1 MANSIPLALIN
12 FEAYAEGERLLGL
25 VSCDLVDIENET
37 TDIAGAGISGTLS
50 FPIKGNFSNFTST
63 LHFRTLTTAGCKIL
77 SQNRGHHL
85 SLRGAKE
92 VFDAGSGERKV
103 VPVRVDMRCHGTKL
117 TAGKLEAGAT
127 MDTELEVMLD
137 ALKITIDGKTALEI
151 DKFNYVYSVDGE
163 DMLADVSAALGL

>member
-1 MANSIPLALIN
+1 MNLQELALIN
-12 FEAYAEGERLLGL
+12 FEGYDSDSNRFLGL
-25 VSCDLVDIENET
+25 TSCDLPDIEYET
-37 TDIAGAGISGTLS
+37 TDINGSGISGTLS

-63 LHFRTLTTAGCKIL
+63 FHFRTLTAAGCKIL

-92 VFDAGSGERKV
+92 IYDAGAGERKV

-137 ALKITIDGKTALEI
+137 ALKITIDGKTVLEI

-163 DMLADVSAALGL
+163 DMLSDVSAALGL

>member
-1 MANSIPLALIN
+1 MNLQELALIN
-12 FEAYAEGERLLGL
+12 FEGYDSDSNRFLGL
-25 VSCDLVDIENET
+25 TSCDLPDIEYET
-37 TDIAGAGISGTLS
+37 TDINGSGISGTLS

-63 LHFRTLTTAGCKIL
+63 FHFRTLTAAGCKIL

-92 VFDAGSGERKV
+92 IYDAGAGERKV

-117 TAGKLEAGAT
+117 TAGKLEAGST

-137 ALKITIDGKTALEI
+137 ALKITIDGKTVLEI

-163 DMLADVSAALGL
+163 DMLSDVSAALGL